1 MAQSTVGVQVVE
13 RWILAALCN
22 RTFFSLPELNA
33 AIAKLLERLNA
44 RPFRKL
50 LPGSRRSMYE
60 QLDRPALRPLPAERY
75 VFAEWKKARV
85 NIDYQDYWSDIEEFG
100 RTKLDWLRRYVP
112 LANGIPV
119 DDTIA
124 RIISALSVSG
134 FQECFL
140 SWMEDVVKLSDGE
153 IIALDGKTHRRSH
166 DRKRGVKALHMVSA
180 WACRNGV
187 VLGQVKTQEKSNE
200 IVAVPELL
208 GKLELKGCIVTL
220 DSMGCQRTIAKQVK
234 EGGGDYVLA
243 LKRNQPGLDRAVR
256 EYFEVAED
264 EDWVG
269 SQIAHE
275 ATSEEGHGRIE
286 HRNYFLSTDLS
297 SLSGVE
303 KWKGLKAIGMVESE
317 RHSGGR
323 VSFEQRYFI
332 TSLGDV
338 KLFQQAVRSH
348 WGIENKLHLRL
359 DVTFR
364 EDESRIRRGNGPH
377 NIGVIRHMAMNLL
390 KREKTKIS
398 YRRKRIRAALND
410 DFRGNLLTGQ

>member
-1 MAQSTVGVQVVE
+1 MDMSAPEGLIEHFSKLEDPRVDRNKKHELIDVIV
-13 RWILAALCN
+13 LCVCAVL
-22 RTFFSLPELNA
+22 S
-33 AIAKLLERLNA
+33 
-44 RPFRKL
+44 
-50 LPGSRRSMYE
+50 G
-60 QLDRPALRPLPAERY
+60 AEG
-75 VFAEWKKARV
+75 WC
-85 NIDYQDYWSDIEEFG
+85 DIEEFG
-100 RTKLDWLRRYVP
+100 RAKLDWLRRYVP
-112 LANGIPV
+112 LANGVPV

-153 IIALDGKTHRRSH
+153 VIALDGKTHRRTH

-187 VLGQVKTQEKSNE
+187 VLGQVKTDEKSNE
-200 IVAVPELL
+200 ITAVPELL
-208 GKLELKGCIVTL
+208 EKLELKGCIVTL
-220 DSMGCQRTIAKQVK
+220 DAMGCQRAIAKQVK

-243 LKRNQPGLDRAVR
+243 LKRNQPELDREVQ
-256 EYFEVAED
+256 EYFEAVEED
-264 EDWVG
+264 EFDRVEIG
-269 SQIAHE
+269 HE
-275 ATSEEGHGRIE
+275 AASQEGHGRIE

-317 RHSGGR
+317 RHCGGR
-323 VSFEQRYFI
+323 VSFERRYYI

-348 WGIENKLHLRL
+348 WGIENGLHWRL

-364 EDESRIRRGNGPH
+364 EDESRIRRGNAPH
-377 NIGVIRHMAMNLL
+377 NIGVIRHVAMNLL

-410 DFRGNLLTGQ
+410 TFRDKLLIGQ

>member
-1 MAQSTVGVQVVE
+1 MDNSAPEGLIEHFSKLEDPRVE
-13 RWILAALCN
+13 RNKKHELIDVIVLCVCAVL
-22 RTFFSLPELNA
+22 S
-33 AIAKLLERLNA
+33 
-44 RPFRKL
+44 
-50 LPGSRRSMYE
+50 G
-60 QLDRPALRPLPAERY
+60 AEG
-75 VFAEWKKARV
+75 WC
-85 NIDYQDYWSDIEEFG
+85 DIEEFG

-200 IVAVPELL
+200 MTAVPQLL
-208 GKLELKGCIVTL
+208 EKLELKGCIVTL
-220 DSMGCQRTIAKQVK
+220 DAMGCQRAIAKQVK
-234 EGGGDYVLA
+234 QGGGDYVLT
-243 LKRNQPGLDRAVR
+243 LKRNQPELDREVR
-256 EYFEVAED
+256 EYFEMAEE
-264 EDWVG
+264 EDFDLPA
-269 SQIAHE
+269 IEHE
-275 ATSEEGHGRIE
+275 ATAEEGHGRIE
-286 HRNYFLSTDLS
+286 HRSYFLSTDLS

-303 KWKGLKAIGMVESE
+303 KWNGLKAVGMVESE

-323 VSFEQRYFI
+323 VSMERRYFI

-338 KLFQQAVRSH
+338 KSFQQAVRSH
-348 WGIENKLHLRL
+348 WGIENRLHWRL

-364 EDESRIRRGNGPH
+364 EDESRIRRGNGAH
-377 NIGVIRHMAMNLL
+377 NIGVIRHVAMNLL
-390 KREKTKIS
+390 KRERTKIS
-398 YRRKRIRAALND
+398 YRKKRIRAALND
-410 DFRGNLLTGQ
+410 AFRDKLLMAR